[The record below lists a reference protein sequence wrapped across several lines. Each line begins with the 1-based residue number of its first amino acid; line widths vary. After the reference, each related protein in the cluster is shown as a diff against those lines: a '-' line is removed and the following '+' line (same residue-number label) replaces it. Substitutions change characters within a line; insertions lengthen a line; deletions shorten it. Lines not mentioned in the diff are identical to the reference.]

1 MFTPEI
7 LNLLIGTLV
16 GGIFKLIAQ
25 AQANHQRLFEN
36 ALKAHAAADDSA
48 DRAAK
53 RAGGSGGEWTRRLI
67 VLAVLFT
74 VFLAPFILAAW
85 LPKTPIFYAW
95 VESTGGFWF
104 FKSATDKLHVV
115 RVDGFTLL
123 PIHTQLAAI
132 IAGFYFG
139 AGIAKAK

>member
-1 MFTPEI
+1 MFSPEI
-7 LNLLIGTLV
+7 LNLLIGTLL

-25 AQANHQRLFEN
+25 SQANNQRLLEN
-36 ALKAHAAADDSA
+36 AIKANQAADDSA

-53 RAGGSGGEWTRRLI
+53 RGGAGGEWTRRVI
-67 VLAVLFT
+67 VAAVLFT
-74 VFLAPFILAAW
+74 VFLAPFILAAF

-95 VESTGGFWF
+95 VEATGGFWF
-104 FKSATDKLHVV
+104 LQPAADKLHVI